1 MIVILKALNMGSTE
15 RVSVVMPSEL
25 KKKLET
31 LCKLENRS
39 MSNMVTTLI
48 QQAVTSAEE
57 EGRLPIDDSTKETK
71 V

>member
-1 MIVILKALNMGSTE
+1 MGNTE
-15 RVSVVMPSEL
+15 RVSVVMPAGL

-48 QQAVTSAEE
+48 QQAVTQAEE
-57 EGRLPIDDSTKETK
+57 EGRLPVDDKG
-71 V
+71 VA